1 MTVRRTAAV
10 VRAAGAIVVWASV
23 LSGSLVGCANLP
35 APPADQTRDIVTA
48 SDETPTFKRAKVRM
62 ELAAAYFGRGQM
74 TTALDEVKLALVAEP
89 NLPEAFNLRGLIY
102 GELGQEKLAEESFRR
117 ALQLAPRDAD
127 AMHNFGWFL
136 CQQRRFPEADGM
148 FAQAQAQPQYRGIT
162 RTLLAQGVCQ
172 ARAGNWEQAE
182 ATLTRSFE
190 LDPTNPSAAVNLA
203 EVLYNRGDLERA
215 RYYMRRVNATPGV
228 SNAQTLWLAARIEQK
243 LGNRAGVEQFGRQL
257 QDRFPQSRESA
268 AYMGG
273 KFDD

>member
-1 MTVRRTAAV
+1 MRVRDTAVSGKRLRAVIALAAV
-10 VRAAGAIVVWASV
+10 IASLLAGCVNPPGAAT
-23 LSGSLVGCANLP
+23 
-35 APPADQTRDIVTA
+35 DQTKDIVTA
-48 SDETPTFKRAKVRM
+48 SDETPTYKRAKVRM
-62 ELAAAYFGRGQM
+62 ELAGAYFGRGQM

-148 FAQAQAQPQYRGIT
+148 FLQAQAQPQYRGVT

-172 ARAGNWEQAE
+172 ARAGSWEQAE

-203 EVLYNRGDLERA
+203 EVLYNRGDFERA
-215 RYYMRRVNATPGV
+215 RYYVRRVNATPGV
-228 SNAQTLWLAARIEQK
+228 SNAQTLWLATRIEQK
-243 LGNRAGVEQFGRQL
+243 LGNRAGTEQLGRQL

-268 AYMGG
+268 AYVGG